1 MKKYFLLGLVLLS
14 ACQQKD
20 IQKPADSKALALS
33 INQSDKASFASGDVS
48 VKVLNIE
55 DSRCPMNANCIHLG
69 WARVSFSLTAGGEEV
84 KGERYFGADA
94 QLPKNDTEIKAG
106 GRLFEVTVQEVTP
119 YPCTGCPNQPASQ
132 AVLNV
137 KEK

>member
-1 MKKYFLLGLVLLS
+1 MKKYFLLGLVLLA

-20 IQKPADSKALALS
+20 IQKPAQTKALSLS
-33 INQSDKASFASGDVS
+33 INQSDKATFASGDLS

-69 WARVSFSLTAGGEEV
+69 WAKVTFSLTAGGEEV
-84 KGERYFGADA
+84 RGERYFGADT
-94 QLPKNDTEIKAG
+94 QLPKNDPEIKLG
-106 GRLFEVTVQEVTP
+106 GRLFDVSVQEVTP
-119 YPCTGCPNQPASQ
+119 YPCVGCPNQPASQ